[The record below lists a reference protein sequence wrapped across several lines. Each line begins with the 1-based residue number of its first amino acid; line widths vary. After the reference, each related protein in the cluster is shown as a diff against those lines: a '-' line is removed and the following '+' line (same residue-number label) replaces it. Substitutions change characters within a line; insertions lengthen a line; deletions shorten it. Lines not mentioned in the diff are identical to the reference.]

1 MVIKIEL
8 DGEDEDGEFTEEV
21 SLPAKYEVCPRCAGS
36 GVHDHPAFSSGITS
50 SEWAEWGA
58 EDQESYMQGAYDVQ
72 CSECDGQRVVLV
84 VDEDKCP
91 AGLLARYEKHQSRQA
106 AYARER
112 EAEIR
117 YGY

>member
-1 MVIKIEL
+1 
-8 DGEDEDGEFTEEV
+8 
-21 SLPAKYEVCPRCAGS
+21 
-36 GVHDHPAFSSGITS
+36 
-50 SEWAEWGA
+50 
-58 EDQESYMQGAYDVQ
+58 MQGAYDVQ